1 MGGVADHSRIQ
12 GSNEVTQAMTTTN
25 HSERILEVL
34 VGGNLSVLTPPER
47 VDYYNRVC
55 DSLGLNP
62 MTQPFAFITL
72 NGKLVL
78 YALKGATDQ
87 LRGIHGISISEP
99 HVQQQGDMYIVT
111 VTAVDKTG
119 RTDSDMGVVAVGKLT
134 GENLA
139 NAMLKAITK
148 AKRRVALSI
157 CGLGMLDETEIED
170 IPASAKRPP
179 VQMPQPRQVEA
190 KSFTER
196 NGPPFESV
204 NVETGELVDWTG
216 FWERSREIG
225 YSELQV
231 RNFVGMDD
239 ETFDAFTE
247 DDLGRLYADLA
258 KAAGKQ
264 PSLV

>member
-1 MGGVADHSRIQ
+1 MS
-12 GSNEVTQAMTTTN
+12 QAMTTTDQ
-25 HSERILEVL
+25 SERIMEVL
-34 VGGNLSVLTPPER
+34 VAGNLSVLTPSER
-47 VDYYNRVC
+47 LDYYNRVC

-99 HVQQQGDMYIVT
+99 HISQQGDMYIVT
-111 VTAVDKTG
+111 VTAVDKNG
-119 RTDSDMGVVAVGKLT
+119 RTDSDMGVVAVGRLT

-148 AKRRVALSI
+148 AKRRVTLSI

-179 VQMPQPRQVEA
+179 VQMPQPRQVA
-190 KSFTER
+190 
-196 NGPPFESV
+196 PPV
-204 NVETGELVDWTG
+204 NTETGEIVEPEHQPTMWEA
-216 FWERSREIG
+216 FWERTASMGFTEA
-225 YSELQV
+225 QV
-231 RNFVGMDD
+231 RSFVGIDP
-239 ETFDAFTE
+239 ESFDAMNR
-247 DDLGRLYADLA
+247 DDLKRVLADLRGTQA
-258 KAAGKQ
+258 Q
-264 PSLV
+264 PALV